1 MSNDNLRLVTVIL
14 DRSGSMQ
21 GVKDDAEGGLKA
33 FLQAQHD
40 APGLTLVTLRQFDNE
55 VETVFERTPLDD
67 VPDCTL
73 HPRGTTA
80 LLDAIGSTVAAT
92 EEHLATHMTAHE
104 RPGEVVYVIVTDGYE
119 NASREWTAQ
128 QVKDTITRQRG
139 MGRVFVFLGADQDA
153 ITVAHGIGIGAETSL
168 SYSSR
173 NTRDS
178 MTSAGHTVARGSRS
192 GDYSFTEQERTR
204 AAGS

>member
-1 MSNDNLRLVTVIL
+1 MSNDNLRLVTIIL

-21 GVKDDAEGGLKA
+21 AVKDDAEGGLKA
-33 FLQAQHD
+33 FLAAQRE
-40 APGLTLVTLRQFDNE
+40 APGLTLVTLRQFDDE
-55 VETVFERTPLDD
+55 VETVFQRTPLYD
-67 VPDCTL
+67 VPDFTL
-73 HPRGTTA
+73 RPRGTTA

-92 EEHLATHMTAHE
+92 EEHLAKHMAAQE
-104 RPGEVVYVIVTDGYE
+104 RPGEVVYVIVTDGHE

-139 MGRVFVFLGADQDA
+139 RGRVFVFLGADQDA
-153 ITVAHGIGIGAETSL
+153 ITVAGGIGIGAETSL
-168 SYSSR
+168 SYSSA

-178 MTSAGHTVARGSRS
+178 LTSAGHTVARGSRS
-192 GDYSFTEQERTR
+192 GDYSFTREERTR